1 MLAIPI
7 AGPAVEPVT
16 VPEMRSLLRL
26 DDAAEDSV
34 LAALIPAARRHV
46 EDLCRRRLIEQ
57 RWRVTLDAWPR
68 ERAVK
73 LPLSP
78 VLRIEAVRLLGPQ
91 GAETSLVPT
100 LYRLDPEDPPR
111 LVFDPAVPG
120 PGHGAEGVQIDV
132 VAGYGSSA
140 AEVPPPLVQ
149 AVRMLVARWFERR
162 GDERDAAPTP
172 PDLLAL
178 VAPYQARR
186 LA

>member
-16 VPEMRSLLRL
+16 TAEMRGLLRL
-26 DDAAEDSV
+26 DDAAEDTF

-46 EDLCRRRLIEQ
+46 EDLCGRRLIEQ
-57 RWRVTLDAWPR
+57 RWRVTLEAWPR

-78 VLRIEAVRLLGPQ
+78 IARIEAVRPFGPE
-91 GAETSLVPT
+91 GAAADLAPT
-100 LYRLDPEDPPR
+100 LYRLDPADPPR
-111 LVFDPAVPG
+111 LVLNPTAPAPG
-120 PGHGAEGVQIDV
+120 QGAEGIQIDL
-132 VAGYGSSA
+132 VAGYGASA

-149 AVRMLVARWFERR
+149 AVRMLVARWFENR
-162 GDERDAAPTP
+162 GDERDAAPLP

-178 VAPYQARR
+178 LAPYQPRR